1 MRAEYSPSYIKQ
13 AELGSHISWQERQL
27 ELLGKRHGNVYK
39 KPNRSFDSKISLLG
53 IYPREIF

>member
-1 MRAEYSPSYIKQ
+1 MRAEYSSSYIKQ
-13 AELGSHISWQERQL
+13 SELGSHTFWQERQL
-27 ELLGKRHGNVYK
+27 ALLGKRHGNMYK